1 MVRWRRVGEVEAL
14 GFSLLAFVV
23 LGPVV
28 WPWYETWGFVFL
40 AVVAEGW
47 ILRLL
52 LILSAA
58 GCFADVPADRFLS
71 APDPLVTVVGW
82 AVLLGAVGAYVVVRL
97 APSLAREPV
106 DGVDRIR
113 APATGRR

>member
-1 MVRWRRVGEVEAL
+1 MRPS

-47 ILRLL
+47 TLRLL
-52 LILSAA
+52 LVLSAA
-58 GCFADVPADRFLS
+58 GCFADVPGTRFLG
-71 APDPLVTVVGW
+71 APDPVVTVVGW
-82 AVLLGAVGAYVVVRL
+82 AVLLGAVATYVVVRL
-97 APSLAREPV
+97 APSLTREPL
-106 DGVDRIR
+106 DGMARSGPP
-113 APATGRR
+113 APGRR